1 METTKNFAVIGL
13 GEFGSRIC
21 EVLVEGGASVVAFD
35 HDIQAVERIKKIVP
49 AAMLVET
56 TNEEALL
63 KAPLDDV
70 EVAIVAIGNNIEASV
85 LTTTLL
91 KQRDIPY
98 VLSRAVS
105 PLHATVLRR
114 VGANEVLNIEISAA
128 TRIAR
133 RLISPDVMDSIAV
146 TKDFSIREIIVP
158 KFFIGKTVGALALK
172 EKFNINLIALVRMDL
187 DIDSVGNPVKQE
199 TMHYPED
206 ELELREGDKLFL
218 IGSNIKL
225 EEFRNM

>member
-1 METTKNFAVIGL
+1 METNKNFAVIGL

-21 EVLVEGGASVVAFD
+21 EVLVDGGASVVAFD

-56 TNEEALL
+56 T
-63 KAPLDDV
+63 
-70 EVAIVAIGNNIEASV
+70 
-85 LTTTLL
+85 TLL

-98 VLSRAVS
+98 VLARAVS

-158 KFFIGKTVGALALK
+158 KFFIGKTVGVLALK
-172 EKFNINLIALVRMDL
+172 EKFNITLIALVRMDL

-199 TMHYPED
+199 VMHYPED
-206 ELELREGDKLFL
+206 DFVLREGDKLFL